1 MNYLIKS
8 FVCSMLLCGTTIG
21 SVMANE
27 ISSEIQQ
34 NTITKL
40 STLLEEHYVFE
51 DVAKQTTAKL
61 KAEFEAGKF
70 AQYHDAEGFAMALT
84 EWLQTQA
91 KDRHLRVRV
100 NPSSDNVI
108 GAKARFE
115 DSLLKPLNRGASS
128 QGVLEVS
135 MLEGDIGYLQLNS
148 FRGLEDTKAYLDAA
162 MTVLSSAQAIII
174 DLRKNGG
181 GSPFTVQYL
190 CSYFFDK
197 KLLLN
202 SLYYREEDETRDFY
216 VLDDVSGKKLTD
228 IPLYILTSKRTYS
241 AAEEFSY
248 NMRTRERAT
257 LVGETTGGAANPGG
271 MFPVN
276 ETFRT
281 FIATGTA
288 INPVTKTNWETV
300 GVEPHVKV
308 APEQALDKAIALAKE
323 AVNKRWHSKKQQRE
337 EGIAKLF
344 KLMSEIQNNAEY
356 SDKQKS
362 HYLTRL
368 SQLFEGLEL
377 SRYGYYELAED
388 ELDKHPHLGALLLE
402 VNSQYFPKD
411 EYIYG
416 LWAEAL
422 KKNGQLKQAKKILE
436 SGIER
441 VESELQKQYLQK
453 ELAQLDSKSAL

>member
-1 MNYLIKS
+1 MNYLIRS
-8 FVCSMLLCGTTIG
+8 LVG
-21 SVMANE
+21 SVLLYGSVIGLVVADE
-27 ISSEIQQ
+27 ISPEIQRH
-34 NTITKL
+34 TIAEL
-40 STLLEEHYVFE
+40 STLLEQHYVFE

-61 KAEFEAGKF
+61 KAEFEAGNF
-70 AQYHDAEGFAMALT
+70 AQYHDAEAFANALT

-100 NPSSDNVI
+100 NPSSENVI

-115 DSLLKPLNRGASS
+115 DDLLKPLNRGASS

-190 CSYFFDK
+190 CSYFFDE

-202 SLYYREEDETRDFY
+202 SLYYREGNETRDFY
-216 VLDDVSGKKLTD
+216 VLDEVSGKKLTD
-228 IPLYILTSKRTYS
+228 IPLYVLTSKRTYS

-257 LVGETTGGAANPGG
+257 LIGETTGGAANPGG
-271 MFPVN
+271 MFPIN
-276 ETFRT
+276 ETFRI

-308 APEQALDKAIALAKE
+308 APEQALDKAITLAKDE
-323 AVNKRWHSKKQQRE
+323 IDKRWQSKKLQRKE
-337 EGIAKLF
+337 DIAKLF
-344 KLMSEIQNNAEY
+344 QLMSEIQHNVG
-356 SDKQKS
+356 
-362 HYLTRL
+362 YLR
-368 SQLFEGLEL
+368 
-377 SRYGYYELAED
+377 D
-388 ELDKHPHLGALLLE
+388 PH
-402 VNSQYFPKD
+402 K
-411 EYIYG
+411 
-416 LWAEAL
+416 
-422 KKNGQLKQAKKILE
+422 
-436 SGIER
+436 
-441 VESELQKQYLQK
+441 
-453 ELAQLDSKSAL
+453 